1 MCSIEKKIPVYW
13 WVSNF
18 FFSKSGWIRDE
29 IFSWNFS
36 PFLMLA
42 KLVKLTR
49 KKNIFRFFQIEKLPT
64 HHYIYIQYEYVNVY
78 KFRWYGYWLL
88 ERPIL
93 LPTYLIL
100 RKISWNSVTIWFHE
114 FFSAWILFLK
124 NFPTLSLKTIQWY
137 KHIFFRIRLHVDNLR
152 HSTIL
157 FLHWG
162 TMYRD

>member
-1 MCSIEKKIPVYW
+1 MCSIEKIPAYW

-18 FFSKSGWIRDE
+18 FSPNLVEYEMKFFLE
-29 IFSWNFS
+29 IFP
-36 PFLMLA
+36 PFLMIHQWEA
-42 KLVKLTR
+42 VSKTR
-49 KKNIFRFFQIEKLPT
+49 EIDEEKKYVSVIPNWKTPDPSLHLHT
-64 HHYIYIQYEYVNVY
+64 QYEYVNVY

-137 KHIFFRIRLHVDNLR
+137 KHIFSVSDY
-152 HSTIL
+152 
-157 FLHWG
+157 
-162 TMYRD
+162 M